1 MLTNAIEDKVI
12 TMLLKSDVNKI
23 LVGIVKLLA
32 ITILKIFKS
41 NPFKLRE
48 IKS

>member
-32 ITILKIFKS
+32 ITDLKFFKS
-41 NPFKLRE
+41 NPF
-48 IKS
+48 